1 MPMVRFAMS
10 VPVDQHR
17 FVFVG
22 GLPRSG
28 TTIMATFIGQ
38 FEDAS
43 EIQGTKLGR
52 RMADEGQYVQNVYP
66 TQKAAGGIAKFGYSP
81 EMHITEASPL
91 VTEASRDELWNAWS
105 PHWDT
110 SQTVLVEKTPS
121 NLLKMRFLQ
130 ALFPNASFIVLV
142 RHPVAE
148 AMAIRSRNWTR
159 VSVHD
164 LVDHWLAA
172 HDTMATDLA
181 SLDRVIV
188 IRYEDLVTNPNQ
200 MLKGI
205 QNFLGLE
212 GNVADEDLRPGLNE
226 SYFDEWKKGGPL
238 TALRNRRT
246 VSRYE
251 SRINE
256 LGYSFSSPM
265 PVGPLPENFPT
276 L

>member
-1 MPMVRFAMS
+1 MVQFAMS
-10 VPVDQHR
+10 APVDQHR

-28 TTIMATFIGQ
+28 TTITASFIGQ

-52 RMADEGQYVQNVYP
+52 RMADEGQYVQSVYP

-91 VTEASRDELWNAWS
+91 VTEASRDELFNAWS
-105 PHWDT
+105 PYWDT
-110 SQTVLVEKTPS
+110 SQSVLVEKTPS

-130 ALFPNASFIVLV
+130 ALFPNSSFIVLV

-148 AMAIRSRNWTR
+148 AMAVRSRNWTR
-159 VSVHD
+159 VSVHR

-172 HDTMATDLA
+172 HDTMTSDLA

-188 IRYEDLVTNPNQ
+188 IRYEDLVTNPHQ

-205 QNFLGLE
+205 QDFLGLE
-212 GNVADEDLRPGLNE
+212 GNLADEDLRSGLNE
-226 SYFDEWKKGGPL
+226 AYFDEWKKGGPL
-238 TALRNRRT
+238 TALRNGRT

-251 SRINE
+251 SRISKF
-256 LGYSFSSPM
+256 GYSFSSPM
-265 PVGPLPENFPT
+265 PVGPMAEEFPT